1 MELPRMHVT
10 DLPAAERNVLEQ
22 LYGGQMTEDQGY
34 SPNHIVYVRELSAV
48 EKSLFSHTLT
58 IQPVGAILQ
67 NLYKLKGRLS
77 PARFTRAVNQMTM
90 KEDALRLNYC
100 AVGGRLLAVVLK
112 ERQQNTAVIFR
123 NIEGV
128 DGEELDATLR
138 RIMDADLRQGFDSRN
153 GCLVRFSVFHTNQD
167 EYAVLVT
174 AVQAVL
180 TNFDVQQVFAL
191 AMDMPWKE
199 SLVQMPAPQPSSG
212 TVATS
217 VREYWSRMLDHF
229 PRHSHIP
236 KYMPGGSRTHKQRAY
251 IARVP
256 ANILSDLRLRAK
268 SNKRM
273 LLSILQTAWG
283 FLLQLENKCQDV
295 GYCLLVPRREQADS
309 SLGNVPSTVPV
320 RLQVQGNP
328 TVQEMVTKAF
338 QQFVI
343 SQPYAN
349 MGREDIE
356 EILGQENKVF
366 DHFLNFCD
374 LFCESRSF
382 GEVAG
387 APTGK
392 LVMQNSWD
400 GRDSRLGLSFR
411 LENHQLIFTMLYN
424 EGNFPGRNMELLVR
438 EYLLVLQQMLTDWN
452 APYTDFMQR
461 LQQRQQVEN
470 DASGS
475 SEAENRAVLQNYL
488 SRLTLLQECDHGIIQ
503 LFMDHAHLVML
514 FEGDR
519 IAEEQI
525 EENLVFLVSGRV
537 ARSIETGDG
546 WYYTLDI
553 QKENSWLNETV
564 LLPERKSRMAAEVLT
579 EQAVILTVALP
590 SAALILEKSP
600 LLAKNIIKHISKQ
613 MEKYQRLWIQS

>member
-1 MELPRMHVT
+1 MELPKLRVA
-10 DLPAAERNVLEQ
+10 DLSESERNVLEQ
-22 LYGGQMTEDQGY
+22 LYGGQMPDSQGY
-34 SPNHIVYVRELSAV
+34 SPNHIVYVRELTAA
-48 EKSLFSHTLT
+48 EKSLFSRALA

-67 NLYKLKGRLS
+67 NLYKLKGKLS
-77 PARFTRAVNQMTM
+77 PVRFTRAVNQLMA

-100 AVGGRLLAVVLK
+100 SVVGRLLAVVLK
-112 ERQQNTAVIFR
+112 ERQQSVPVVFR
-123 NIEGV
+123 NIEGA

-138 RIMDADLRQGFDSRN
+138 RIMDADLRQGFDCRN
-153 GCLVRFSVFHTNQD
+153 GCLVRFSVLRTSQD

-174 AVQAVL
+174 AIQAVL

-191 AMDMPWKE
+191 AMDLPWKGSQVE
-199 SLVQMPAPQPSSG
+199 MLAVQSQPY
-212 TVATS
+212 TVAAS
-217 VREYWSRMLDHF
+217 VRDYWRKILDHF
-229 PRHSHIP
+229 PRNCPIP
-236 KYMPGGSRTHKQRAY
+236 QYVPGVGKSHKQRAY
-251 IARVP
+251 VARVP
-256 ANILSDLRLRAK
+256 ANILSDLRLHAK

-273 LLSILQTAWG
+273 LMSILQTAWG
-283 FLLQLENKCQDV
+283 FLLQLENACQDA
-295 GYCLLVPRREQADS
+295 GYCLLVPRRERADC
-309 SLGNVPSTVPV
+309 SLGSIPSLVPV

-328 TVQEMVTKAF
+328 PVEVLVTKAF

-356 EILGQENKVF
+356 EILGQENEAF

-374 LFCESRSF
+374 FFGESRSF
-382 GEVAG
+382 SEVSG
-387 APTGK
+387 SSLGK

-400 GRDSRLGLSFR
+400 GRDSKLGISFR
-411 LENHQLIFTMLYN
+411 LEDHQLVITMLYD
-424 EGNFPGRNMELLVR
+424 EGNFPRKNMEILVR
-438 EYLLVLQQMLTDWN
+438 RYLLVLQQMLTDWN
-452 APYTDFMQR
+452 APYADFMTR
-461 LQQRQQVEN
+461 LQQRLQMEVDSNTDSQ
-470 DASGS
+470 
-475 SEAENRAVLQNYL
+475 NRAVLQDYL
-488 SRLTLLQECDHGIIQ
+488 SRLSLLQECDQRLIQ
-503 LFMDHAHLVML
+503 LFMDHAKLSMR

-519 IAEEQI
+519 IAEAEI
-525 EENLVFLVSGRV
+525 EENLIFLVSGKV

-564 LLPERKSRMAAEVLT
+564 LLPDRKSHVAAEVLT
-579 EQAVILTVALP
+579 EQAIILIVGLP